1 VKKIIILLLVLGL
14 ASTASAE
21 LTKAGSAGAQF
32 LKIGVGSKYQG
43 MGEASAATANDVYSM
58 YWNPAGLVEVENF
71 AVGFTNV
78 NWLLDIDLNYV
89 SAAKYFEDVGVFGI
103 SATVL
108 SMDDQEITTFEQ
120 QDGTGEYYS
129 ASSYAIGLTFARQ
142 LTARFAFGATVKYVE
157 EKIDNERAKGMA
169 FDFGTVLYTG
179 FRNLRLGMSITN
191 LGPEMEF
198 SGSDLEFRYNPTED
212 DQPINEENVSNDNLV
227 GSELNTTSYD
237 LPMTFRMG
245 VAYDLE
251 FGYNSIVTM
260 AADLKHPNDN
270 EQQGSLG
277 AQYAYDE
284 KYFLR
289 GGYKINYDE
298 ETFSFGGGLITSV
311 GQDTRMFIDYAWQ
324 DFGRLESTQK
334 FSIGFTF

>member
-1 VKKIIILLLVLGL
+1 MKKIIILLLVLGL
-14 ASTASAE
+14 AGTASAG

-43 MGEASAATANDVYSM
+43 MGEATAATANDVYAM
-58 YWNPAGLVEVENF
+58 YWNPAGLVEIENF
-71 AVGFTNV
+71 AIGFTNV
-78 NWLLDIDLNYV
+78 NWLLDIDLNYI

-129 ASSYAIGLTFARQ
+129 ASSYAIGLSYARQ

-157 EKIDNERAKGMA
+157 EKIDQERATGMA
-169 FDFGTVLYTG
+169 VDFGTVLYTG
-179 FRNLRLGMSITN
+179 FRSLRLGMSISN

-198 SGSDLEFRYNPTED
+198 SGSDLEFSYNPTED
-212 DQPINEENVSNDNLV
+212 DTEGGGVGNDYVV
-227 GSELNTTSYD
+227 GSELKTTSFD
-237 LPMTFRMG
+237 LPMTFRLGM
-245 VAYDLE
+245 AYDLE
-251 FGYNSIVTM
+251 FGYNSIVTL

-277 AQYAYDE
+277 AQFAYDD

-298 ETFSFGGGLITSV
+298 ETLSFGGGLVTSV
-311 GQDTRMFIDYAWQ
+311 GQDTKMFIDYAWQ